1 MAIPLPILLTI
12 IAIGIAGAL
21 IFTHLVGW
29 SKPAQIAD
37 YQAALARFQLDYPE
51 AEPGHSWVAED
62 GSAALLEL
70 DDDIGM
76 VFVLGDQMVVRRLGP
91 GSLASVR
98 TDPTH
103 THLMLRDPGFPHAR
117 LPMPASDERQAW
129 LTRLTTCV
137 QAIPA

>member
-12 IAIGIAGAL
+12 IVVGIAGAL
-21 IFTHLVGW
+21 LFTHLLGW
-29 SKPAQIAD
+29 SQPARIAD
-37 YQAALARFQLDYPE
+37 AQAALARFRLDHPE
-51 AEPGHSWVAED
+51 AVCSHSWVAAD
-62 GSAALLEL
+62 GSAALLQL
-70 DDDIGM
+70 DDKIGL
-76 VFVLGDQMVVRRLGP
+76 VFVIGDRMAVRKLGS

-103 THLMLRDPGFPHAR
+103 AHLKLRDPGFPRAS

-129 LTRLTTCV
+129 LTRLSTCV